1 MYSITR
7 IDLNDFRRS
16 IQSYYWEK
24 KQAFKSSIK
33 RKIPIPIRKV
43 YYFSNESGSNGF
55 ALPHESQTQKNQFPD
70 LKRSSRLPRPS
81 NAAQL
86 SAAQLSAAQLSVNKP
101 NYIPIT
107 KQTGRLSVNRNRRI
121 RR

>member
-1 MYSITR
+1 MYITR
-7 IDLNDFRRS
+7 IDLNDVRRS
-16 IQSYYWEK
+16 IQSYYLEK
-24 KQAFKSSIK
+24 KNAFKSSIK

-43 YYFSNESGSNGF
+43 YYFSNESGSNEF
-55 ALPHESQTQKNQFPD
+55 ALPHESQTQRNTFPN

-81 NAAQL
+81 NT
-86 SAAQLSAAQLSVNKP
+86 AQLSVNKP

>member
-1 MYSITR
+1 MFITR
-7 IDLNDFRRS
+7 VDLNDVKRS

-24 KQAFKSSIK
+24 KQAFKTSIK

-43 YYFSNESGSNGF
+43 YYFSNESSSHEF
-55 ALPHESQTQKNQFPD
+55 ALPHESQAQKNPFPN

-81 NAAQL
+81 N
-86 SAAQLSAAQLSVNKP
+86 AAQLSVNKP

>member
-43 YYFSNESGSNGF
+43 YYFSNESDSNEF
-55 ALPHESQTQKNQFPD
+55 ALPHESQTQKNPFPN
-70 LKRSSRLPRPS
+70 LKRSSRIPRNNQQTGS
-81 NAAQL
+81 
-86 SAAQLSAAQLSVNKP
+86 LSVNK
-101 NYIPIT
+101 NDYPIIR
-107 KQTGRLSVNRNRRI
+107 KQTGYLAVNPVKRR
-121 RR
+121 RK